1 VTRAVIVGSG
11 MAGLTAGAYLARD
24 GCGVDVF
31 EQADRIGGVTATLR
45 KEGFAWD
52 LGPLMV
58 EGFAPGEPVGNILA
72 ELGCSDRVELVRADR
87 GIAFPDYRVFRP
99 AQYLD
104 PHWRRERLAEVFP
117 HQAEGLDRYYRFYST
132 MLDLMTLARQA
143 EEASPLWSLLLK
155 ARMASLFR
163 RVKRYE
169 TWNAQQVMDHFF
181 DDPKLKAFFLGILAD
196 MVVRPSEFAGLGIPA
211 VNQETAFDN
220 RLPAK
225 VSAIGP
231 RLTFQYA
238 VGGYGNLVEAVA
250 DVIRENGGRLHT
262 SRPVRRVLLEGERV
276 QGVELADGERR
287 EADLV
292 LMSGGAREC
301 FFNLVGREAL
311 PADFAA
317 VVDNVPL
324 MESVFMVHL
333 GVDMDPSPYQDVA
346 LNYYYGTYDIEE
358 GVARTRRGEYH
369 EGRDGFLIYIP
380 SYHSPSMAPPGQHAI
395 TIYTIA
401 PNKLEGGWQARRQE
415 MTDKLLHEAEKV
427 IPGLR
432 EHARVIVS
440 LTPVDFGQ
448 LTYMLDH
455 HSFGGFCPVMGKSGA
470 PHRTPLEGLW
480 FVGAQSESGGGVANV
495 MRGARKVFNMIRAAL

>member
-24 GCGVDVF
+24 GCEVDVF

-72 ELGCSDRVELVRADR
+72 EVGCTDRVELVRADR

-99 AQYLD
+99 AQYIG
-104 PHWRRERLAEVFP
+104 PHWRQEKLKEVFP
-117 HQAEGLDRYYRFYST
+117 HEAGGLDQYYRFYDT

-143 EEASPLWSLLLK
+143 EEASPLPSLLLK
-155 ARMASLFR
+155 ARMAALLR

-169 TWNAQQVMDHFF
+169 TWSAEQLMNHFF

-196 MVVRPSEFAGLGIPA
+196 MVVGPSEFPGLGIPA
-211 VNQETAFDN
+211 VNQETAFDS
-220 RLPAK
+220 RLPPK
-225 VSAIGP
+225 VSATGP
-231 RLTFQYA
+231 RITFQYVA
-238 VGGYGNLVEAVA
+238 GGYGNLVEAMA

-262 SRPVRRVLLEGERV
+262 SRPVRRVLLEGQRVRGIELAEDERV
-276 QGVELADGERR
+276 
-287 EADLV
+287 EADLA
-292 LMSGGAREC
+292 LISGGAREC
-301 FFNLVGREAL
+301 FFSLVGREAL
-311 PADFAA
+311 PADFATT
-317 VVDNVPL
+317 VDDVPL

-333 GVDMDPSPYQDVA
+333 GVDMDPSPYQNVA
-346 LNYYYGTYDIEE
+346 LNYYYGTYDIAE

-369 EGRDGFLIYIP
+369 EGKDGFLIYIP
-380 SYHSPSMAPPGQHAI
+380 SFHSPSMAPPGQHAI

-401 PNKLEGGWQARRQE
+401 PNRLQGGWEARRQE
-415 MTDKLLHEAEKV
+415 MVDKLLHEAEKV

-448 LTYMLDH
+448 LTYMRDH
-455 HSFGGFCPVMGKSGA
+455 HSFGGSCPVMGKSGA
-470 PHRTPLEGLW
+470 PHRTPFKGLW

-495 MRGARKVFNMIRAAL
+495 MRGARKVFRLMRKEL